1 MEQGSKNF
9 MGLKWKTEVLRL
21 KVGQVCP
28 FTVGDLSAIVGSKE
42 RIQTPGGGK
51 GQKF

>member
-28 FTVGDLSAIVGSKE
+28 FTVGSKE

-51 GQKF
+51 GQKY